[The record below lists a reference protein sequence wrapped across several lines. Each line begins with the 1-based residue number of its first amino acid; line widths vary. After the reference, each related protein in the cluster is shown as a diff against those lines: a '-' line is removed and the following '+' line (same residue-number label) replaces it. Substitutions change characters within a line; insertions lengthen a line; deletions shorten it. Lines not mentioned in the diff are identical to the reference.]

1 MGNEAR
7 ESQIIQMQSLLDQRP
22 DLASYMTMDST
33 ILNALPFLPVFP
45 AAQVIRARAQYVE
58 TDAVMGISYIT
69 VYRQDI
75 GPFIASEFMY
85 TFQGMS
91 KDGMY
96 YISAM
101 FPVEPSMFPAEYPV
115 VDLTTFDMV
124 AYAND
129 SIAQLNAA
137 VPEDVTPS
145 LTSVDAVFAS
155 FAFAQ

>member
-1 MGNEAR
+1 
-7 ESQIIQMQSLLDQRP
+7 
-22 DLASYMTMDST
+22 
-33 ILNALPFLPVFP
+33 
-45 AAQVIRARAQYVE
+45 
-58 TDAVMGISYIT
+58 
-69 VYRQDI
+69 
-75 GPFIASEFMY
+75 
-85 TFQGMS
+85 
-91 KDGMY
+91 
-96 YISAM
+96 
-101 FPVEPSMFPAEYPV
+101 MFPAEYPV